1 MEAAG
6 GGVDVIDHGVSDG
19 EATAELI
26 DLIRRNGVTYAP
38 THAVYHPKGRDIL
51 DEMLAAV
58 VPPDSQAAVK
68 PPLTPPTPDTKLVGA
83 YRDPGSYRAQRWR
96 HLTANTARIRAAGV
110 QFGLGTD
117 AGVTNTWHGWS
128 SLREL
133 QLLVYGGLTPLEAL
147 TAATG
152 ASANALNVEQERGTI
167 KAGKLAD
174 LVLIDGRPHEEIA
187 DVLRIERVFRGGS
200 EIDREALAAFIAEP
214 GISHLPTRS
223 VPPLLDD
230 FELAGRRSSIG
241 TNWVNRTDPGL
252 EHASSEFTRV
262 WRKRGNRALAVQA
275 QMSMEDWSWASV
287 ELPLTAGAVVP
298 ADLSAFH
305 GIEFDVRGEG
315 DYLMEID
322 RGKDRDYR
330 DASGRPH
337 APFSG
342 QAAWR
347 TVRIR
352 FADLEA
358 SVPGLEDAHLLRF
371 RMTGKPGET
380 RWLELDNLRL
390 FR

>member
-1 MEAAG
+1 MRE
-6 GGVDVIDHGVSDG
+6 
-19 EATAELI
+19 
-26 DLIRRNGVTYAP
+26 
-38 THAVYHPKGRDIL
+38 
-51 DEMLAAV
+51 
-58 VPPDSQAAVK
+58 
-68 PPLTPPTPDTKLVGA
+68 
-83 YRDPGSYRAQRWR
+83 
-96 HLTANTARIRAAGV
+96 AGV

-152 ASANALNVEQERGTI
+152 ASASALNVDQERGTI
-167 KAGKLAD
+167 EAGKLAD

-214 GISHLPTRS
+214 GITRLPARS
-223 VPPLLDD
+223 VPSLLDD
-230 FELAGRRSSIG
+230 FELADRRSSIG

-262 WRKRGNRALAVQA
+262 WRKKGNRALSVQA

-287 ELPLTAGAVVP
+287 ELPLTAGAVAP
-298 ADLSAFH
+298 ADLSAYR
-305 GIEFDVRGEG
+305 GIEFDARGEG
-315 DYLMEID
+315 DYLLEID
-322 RGKDRDYR
+322 RDKDRDYR

-337 APFSG
+337 AAFRG
-342 QAAWR
+342 QADWR
-347 TVRIR
+347 RVRIR
-352 FADLEA
+352 FTDLEA
-358 SVPGLEDAHLLRF
+358 SVPGLEDALLLRF
-371 RMTGKPGET
+371 RMTGKPGEI

-390 FR
+390 VP